1 LKAQVLSCF
10 LALLPPLAG
19 AQTPP
24 VDDSVGTAARPF
36 LTVPALTPVFVRLAE
51 EVSTRM
57 HKPGDRFRIAVA
69 EDVRIGDA
77 VVIPA
82 GCVGEGEVIDAAKPG
97 FGGKAAKLVLAA
109 RYVLVGEAEVRL
121 RSFVLGAVGKD
132 YSNGALATS
141 FVIGPLAMFVHGGDV
156 VVPRDTIGSA
166 KTAMEIRLP
175 VVAAAGPPPERTES
189 SSQQ

>member
-1 LKAQVLSCF
+1 MPADDPVSTT
-10 LALLPPLAG
+10 AG
-19 AQTPP
+19 TL
-24 VDDSVGTAARPF
+24 
-36 LTVPALTPVFVRLAE
+36 LTVPPLTPVFVRLDE
-51 EVSTRM
+51 EVSTSM

-69 EDVRIGDA
+69 EDVRVGGV

-109 RYVLVGEAEVRL
+109 RYVRVGEAEVRL

-132 YSNGALATS
+132 YSNGALASS
-141 FVIGPLAMFVHGGDV
+141 FVIGPLAMFVHGGVV

-166 KTAMEIRLP
+166 KTATESRLAA
-175 VVAAAGPPPERTES
+175 VAAAGPSLQDSES
-189 SSQQ
+189 SSQQK

>member
-1 LKAQVLSCF
+1 LKAHALISLIVLFPLYAVAQVP
-10 LALLPPLAG
+10 ADD
-19 AQTPP
+19 P
-24 VDDSVGTAARPF
+24 VSTATDTF
-36 LTVPALTPVFVRLAE
+36 ITVPALTPVFVRLDE
-51 EVSTRM
+51 EISTKV

-82 GCVGEGEVIDAAKPG
+82 GSAGEGEIIDAARPG

-109 RYVLVGEAEVRL
+109 RYVRVGETEVRL

-132 YSNGALATS
+132 HSDGALATS
-141 FVIGPLAMFVHGGDV
+141 FVIGPLAMFVRGGAV

-166 KTAMEIRLP
+166 RTATQIRMP
-175 VVAAAGPPPERTES
+175 VVAAAGPPPESGEA